1 MRKTKMLLIAQTV
14 LLCLFASMAS
24 AGMSSTSFRMPT
36 SVMSS
41 GGNTMSSEN
50 FSMVSTLGQPT
61 VLGNGLSPNYNSYPG
76 FWHTLLLT
84 LTIAVGDVNGD
95 GAVNL
100 EDVIATLQAATGQT
114 VESIYLEADAD
125 GDGRIGIAEA
135 IMILRK
141 LGKL

>member
-1 MRKTKMLLIAQTV
+1 MKKIKMQLIAQTV
-14 LLCLFASMAS
+14 LLCLFVSMAS
-24 AGMSSTSFRMPT
+24 AGMSSESFRIST
-36 SVMSS
+36 TVMSS

-50 FSMVSTLGQPT
+50 FNMVSTLGQPT
-61 VLGNGLSPNYNSYPG
+61 VLGSGLSTNYISYPG

-100 EDVIATLQAATGQT
+100 EDVVMTLQIATGQT
-114 VESIYLEADAD
+114 VESIYLEADAN
-125 GDGRIGIAEA
+125 GDSRIGVAEA

-141 LGKL
+141 LGDL